1 VAIASACSFSTARL
15 RGGSSTSASAALAAQ
30 RIADTAPLNP
40 CVSATGSAAPPC
52 SASAMRVVEM
62 VERIASPSDPPTC
75 CVVLSKHGLA
85 ALQLRRHRGKGGQSG
100 SSELT
105 SYPDGVQARRCGHV
119 ISLQPDLVSLRRQD
133 LVIVRP
139 TWLALLWGCFVTP
152 GRKEPQLACA
162 LNGARAIARAEL
174 GVDLADVRVD
184 RVDGHVELSRD
195 LGPRQIC
202 R

>member
-1 VAIASACSFSTARL
+1 LRSRPDLSEFEQVEAEGFDLRKDAEQRGPILEQAS
-15 RGGSSTSASAALAAQ
+15 
-30 RIADTAPLNP
+30 
-40 CVSATGSAAPPC
+40 
-52 SASAMRVVEM
+52 E
-62 VERIASPSDPPTC
+62 
-75 CVVLSKHGLA
+75 HGLA

-133 LVIVRP
+133 LVIVGA

-162 LNGARAIARAEL
+162 FNGARAIARAEL
-174 GVDLADVRVD
+174 GVDPADVRID
-184 RVDGHVELSRD
+184 RVDGHVELPRD
-195 LGPRQIC
+195 LGPRQI
-202 R
+202 RR